1 MLACPP
7 SSGVESI
14 NSTEQSKLSPKGLQV
29 KLKVSSTS
37 ISVTSKVKVLVAS
50 SSSSSSKLK
59 VAILFSER
67 IGKSFT
73 GFIIRLTLAI
83 LDSRLVKESVSIS
96 STQKNKLSLPLK
108 SRLGV

>member
-1 MLACPP
+1 M
-7 SSGVESI
+7 
-14 NSTEQSKLSPKGLQV
+14 
-29 KLKVSSTS
+29 
-37 ISVTSKVKVLVAS
+37 KVLVAS

-96 STQKNKLSLPLK
+96 STQKNTYYQK
-108 SRLGV
+108 SNSRQHNDERFKIENYKN